1 MTYINKNK
9 QTKEAVLLQMRRDI
23 LAAEPEKALD
33 MILSSD
39 LPASLIQSFSE
50 QDLYFLT
57 HGIGINDAISILALS
72 TSEQWGYMLD
82 VEVWRKDAL
91 DIDAVTRWLRAL
103 LVADGRR
110 LVRWLLME
118 RQEFFEL
125 YLFKNIDVIVREE
138 NEDPSDF
145 GDDYF
150 TVDDYFY
157 VRIKEKPVVIPDR
170 GDDEMI
176 SQEDLDVVVRDLLE
190 KLLEID
196 HGLYQSI
203 MLEATGVI
211 AAEIEEEVFRMRNV
225 RLAEQGFLPFDEA
238 LEVFSPLTEDQIG
251 EMTVTRK
258 TKKFEDEEVVAFPL
272 AHVAEIRG
280 SNKFTDALALIDGM
294 FDLGEFEMEF
304 AALCNQ
310 IIAAEQNV
318 IREKET
324 LSKVVRKAGAYVSI
338 GLEILEGPGTAGQNE
353 SGSLLQKLIMKHSLK
368 NLFRLGVGRVMEL
381 KHQAERLNR
390 DSWFTRSKLP
400 LSFWGETYLGVF
412 GGLLVKRP
420 VFYTQAGSGALYRD
434 FERLSDVEQ
443 TSKALADIKG
453 FDDLLSMVAPRLED
467 FSGFFLTYANVLLT
481 VWAHRRAG
489 HAENN
494 EGPVSLTDF
503 RTFFSEL
510 WEAGDRG
517 VDQRGV
523 IHESAK
529 KDFLQFLSRRSGFTE
544 EEISK
549 NLGASLENLFRD
561 IEKEYGSVSDKN
573 LDPRYLAHFCVIK

>member
-72 TSEQWGYMLD
+72 TSEQWGYMID
-82 VEVWRKDAL
+82 VEVWKKDTL
-91 DIDAVTRWLRAL
+91 DIDSVTRWFRTL

-110 LVRWLLME
+110 LVNWLLME

-145 GDDYF
+145 GDEYF

-157 VRIKEKPVVIPDR
+157 VRVKEKPDVIPDR

-176 SQEDLDVVVRDLLE
+176 SQEDLDVVVRELLE

-203 MLEATGVI
+203 MLEAVGVI

-238 LEVFSPLTEDQIG
+238 LEVFSPLTEEQIG
-251 EMTVTRK
+251 EMTVIRK
-258 TKKFEDEEVVAFPL
+258 PKKYEDDEVVAFPL

-294 FDLGEFEMEF
+294 FDLGEFEIEF

-338 GLEILEGPGTAGQNE
+338 GLEILEGPGMAGQIE
-353 SGSLLQKLIMKHSLK
+353 SGPLLQKLIMKHSLK

-390 DSWFTRSKLP
+390 DSWFTRNKLP

-420 VFYTQAGSGALYRD
+420 VFYTQAGSGVLYRD

-453 FDDLLSMVAPRLED
+453 FDDLLSMVAPRLDD

-503 RTFFSEL
+503 RTFFIEL

-517 VDQRGV
+517 VDQGGV
-523 IHESAK
+523 IQESAK

-549 NLGASLENLFRD
+549 NLGASLENIFRD
-561 IEKEYGSVSDKN
+561 IEKEYGSVSDSN
-573 LDPRYLAHFCVIK
+573 LDPRYLVHFCVIK

>member
-1 MTYINKNK
+1 MTFIDKNR
-9 QTKEAVLLQMRRDI
+9 QTKEAVLLQKRREI

-57 HGIGINDAISILALS
+57 HGIGINDALPILALS

-82 VEVWRKDAL
+82 VEVWKKDTL
-91 DIDAVTRWLRAL
+91 DIDAVTRWLRIL

-110 LVRWLLME
+110 LLRWLLME

-125 YLFKNIDVIVREE
+125 YLFRNIEVIVREE

-145 GDDYF
+145 GDDFF

-157 VRIKEKPVVIPDR
+157 VRIKEKPDVIPDR

-176 SQEDLDVVVRDLLE
+176 SQEDLDVVVRELLE

-203 MLEATGVI
+203 MLEAVGVI

-238 LEVFSPLTEDQIG
+238 LEVFSPLSEEQIE
-251 EMTVTRK
+251 EMTVIRKTRK
-258 TKKFEDEEVVAFPL
+258 FEEDETVVFPL
-272 AHVAEIRG
+272 VHVAEIRG
-280 SNKFTDALALIDGM
+280 SNKFTDALALVDGM

-304 AALCNQ
+304 ATLCNQ
-310 IIAAEQNV
+310 IISAEQNV

-338 GLEILEGPGTAGQNE
+338 GLEILEGTGTVAQTEDGPI
-353 SGSLLQKLIMKHSLK
+353 LQSLIMKHSLK
-368 NLFRLGVGRVMEL
+368 NLFRLGVSRVMEL

-390 DSWFTRSKLP
+390 DSWFVQNKLP
-400 LSFWGETYLGVF
+400 LSFWGETYLGVL

-420 VFYTQAGSGALYRD
+420 VFYTQAGSGPLYRD

-443 TSKALADIKG
+443 TGRALADIKG
-453 FDDLLSMVAPRLED
+453 FDELLSMVAPRLDD
-467 FSGFFLTYANVLLT
+467 FGGFFLTYANVLLT

-489 HAENN
+489 HAEHN
-494 EGPVSLTDF
+494 EGPVSLPDF
-503 RTFFSEL
+503 KNVFSEL
-510 WEAGDRG
+510 WETGERG
-517 VDQRGV
+517 VEQVGV
-523 IHESAK
+523 ILESAK
-529 KDFLQFLSRRSGFTE
+529 KDFLGFLSRRSGFTE

-549 NLGASLENLFRD
+549 RLGSLLENLFRD
-561 IEKEYGSVSDKN
+561 IEKEYGSVADKN